1 MLSSVADVKHICSQ
15 KYFAFVKSIFKTL
28 TWYGNEKPQNLKY
41 EAKTIDGY
49 HDSFLTRN
57 VSNRDSKLKTV
68 WQKIVNT
75 HKKNNLEKLM
85 LFFVERTTS

>member
-1 MLSSVADVKHICSQ
+1 MEIK
-15 KYFAFVKSIFKTL
+15 
-28 TWYGNEKPQNLKY
+28 KPQNLKY

-57 VSNRDSKLKTV
+57 VSNRDSKLKTL
-68 WQKIVNT
+68 WQKLWT